1 MPDAPRD
8 PPPDPAPGDGPPRDG
23 PHDGARDGPHDGA
36 TLIVPGGIDASDSA
50 PPAAIDRGEGGG
62 ADGGGPLVFG
72 RYRLIRPLGRG
83 GMGAVYLA
91 RDVQLDRD
99 VALKTP
105 SKRAAA
111 NPELAERF
119 LREARAAALLRHPH
133 LCPVFDAG
141 EEDGRLYLTMA
152 YLPGRSLREATG
164 GPQPIRATARLLG
177 RLADAMAHAHDQ
189 GVVHRDLKPGNVML
203 DERGKPAITD
213 FGLALRTGGGATDGR
228 VTQSGAAL
236 GTPAYMA
243 PEQIVGRQDLIGPR
257 SDIYSLGV
265 ILYELLTG
273 RLPFGGDAMAMMG
286 QALTQTARPPG
297 EVRAEAGDGFAPVPA
312 ALESIWR
319 RMTALDPAERFDSMH
334 EVRDALADF
343 VKTGRGRPDDEPE
356 PDPDSDSG
364 TDAAAESGELRI
376 AEPAPDFSALR
387 ELDSTHP
394 GPIVLPVRRL
404 GRRSAK
410 QKQAARWKR
419 GLAAVA
425 ALAALGA
432 VALLFGD
439 PADSLQTL
447 TGDVPGDVAA
457 VSAGDGATDPPPV
470 DPPDLPGGAPASVVE
485 DETAPARWA
494 VKLENGAHLR
504 TPLRFDGE
512 GPITFEIFV
521 TPLKAGRYG
530 DTLVGNFDFGGC
542 GLWMEKG
549 RFQMIWHD
557 RDDYRRSFSATP
569 AVLGRR
575 VHVAGVWDG
584 ESVQVFVDGVPGPA
598 VRIGETV
605 PSKWPVFIGADPNKS
620 GDAEHEINATVEAV
634 RITRAAL
641 YDGPFDPPDRFL
653 PQANTALL
661 YRLDEGA
668 GRTAGD
674 ASGSGHDGE
683 LWGGTWERID
693 PPAPDASSAEAGRS
707 AEAGPAADGWI
718 DLFDGRTLDGWER
731 NHAGRETWSVEDG
744 LLVGA
749 LPAGGPWSTLT
760 RALPPGD
767 CELRLVVRRSP
778 ALRGSVGFL
787 AGGEHVLGAAVDLGS
802 DDRGSWLGKMN
813 VPRQSGGWGHVDV
826 SESTRRRIAAAAAMN
841 GEPPGW
847 DVLTI
852 RSVGPR
858 LRVAVNGVAA
868 STSPLPDP
876 KPDDRVRIV
885 LDRNDDAPARLEI
898 RSIRVRPLDPDGEP
912 VAPAVPMR
920 LVAEVPP
927 PRVLTGHE
935 AGVRGVAVTP
945 DGRSAVSASFD
956 RSVRVWDLDTGAQRA
971 MLAGHDDAVVD
982 VAVTSDGRRAVTA
995 SVDATLR
1002 VWDLDDGRE
1011 EHTLRGYDYS
1021 VYALALAPDGRRAV
1035 SLSNGGSLRVWDLDT
1050 GAEQRRVAAG
1060 VNGGNTRLAVTP
1072 DGRYAVGSAWDGTLR
1087 VWDLGAGRLEF
1098 ALATDAGHLYDVAVT
1113 PDGAHAVTGSSD
1125 GTVRLWDLRDGQPGR
1140 VLRGHTGSVWGVA
1153 VAPDGRHVVS
1163 GSLDRT
1169 VRVWDVASG
1178 RCERT
1183 LTGHADTVKR
1193 LCVTPDGLRLV
1204 SASMDRTL
1212 RVWDLFEPDP
1222 DPPESNPGAPDP
1234 GAPDPDAPD
1243 PRAAAA
1249 GPGPAADGRVDLFN
1263 ARDLTDRAPRRVP
1276 RRRVACGGRGGKVAG

>member
-50 PPAAIDRGEGGG
+50 PPAAIACGEE
-62 ADGGGPLVFG
+62 DGGGPLVFG

-213 FGLALRTGGGATDGR
+213 FGLALRTGGEATDGR

-447 TGDVPGDVAA
+447 TGDVLGDVTGVQIGPGGGGGAIPPGPDPAA
-457 VSAGDGATDPPPV
+457 YGSGAAEGGAGAAGDAAGRWTDLLADPNTGRPSLAAWEQWNGGPVPPAWELLPDGV
-470 DPPDLPGGAPASVVE
+470 LHRREDPDGGGWKHKGPDLA
-485 DETAPARWA
+485 T
-494 VKLENGAHLR
+494 
-504 TPLRFDGE
+504 
-512 GPITFEIFV
+512 
-521 TPLKAGRYG
+521 
-530 DTLVGNFDFGGC
+530 
-542 GLWMEKG
+542 
-549 RFQMIWHD
+549 
-557 RDDYRRSFSATP
+557 RDDYGDFELTFDWKIGGGGNSGIIYRA
-569 AVLGRR
+569 A
-575 VHVAGVWDG
+575 
-584 ESVQVFVDGVPGPA
+584 PGPDFSFRAGFEYQLQDDHARFRANNPPETWSGA
-598 VRIGETV
+598 VYGFTPVEHAANPAGEWNEGRIRVRG
-605 PSKWPVFIGADPNKS
+605 KRI
-620 GDAEHEINATVEAV
+620 EHWLN
-634 RITRAAL
+634 
-641 YDGPFDPPDRFL
+641 
-653 PQANTALL
+653 
-661 YRLDEGA
+661 
-668 GRTAGD
+668 
-674 ASGSGHDGE
+674 
-683 LWGGTWERID
+683 GTKLVD
-693 PPAPDASSAEAGRS
+693 AEAGS
-707 AEAGPAADGWI
+707 AEWEDRARARDRPPSRADLAAPTGRFVVQ
-718 DLFDGRTLDGWER
+718 DLGWEAWVR
-731 NHAGRETWSVEDG
+731 N
-744 LLVGA
+744 LL
-749 LPAGGPWSTLT
+749 
-760 RALPPGD
+760 
-767 CELRLVVRRSP
+767 
-778 ALRGSVGFL
+778 
-787 AGGEHVLGAAVDLGS
+787 
-802 DDRGSWLGKMN
+802 
-813 VPRQSGGWGHVDV
+813 
-826 SESTRRRIAAAAAMN
+826 
-841 GEPPGW
+841 
-847 DVLTI
+847 
-852 RSVGPR
+852 
-858 LRVAVNGVAA
+858 
-868 STSPLPDP
+868 
-876 KPDDRVRIV
+876 
-885 LDRNDDAPARLEI
+885 
-898 RSIRVRPLDPDGEP
+898 VRPLAPGEGRADGAGARGASTGIEIQTP
-912 VAPAVPMR
+912 AAPPAAPMR
-920 LVAEVPP
+920 LVADVPP

-1050 GAEQRRVAAG
+1050 GAEERRVAAG

-1193 LCVTPDGLRLV
+1193 LCVTPDGRRLV

-1234 GAPDPDAPD
+1234 DAPDPDAPD